1 MVFSLSLVSGRHSVM
16 APMST
21 SGSGCLLGYNFMDL
35 GSCCGKW

>member
-21 SGSGCLLGYNFMDL
+21 SGSGCLLGYKFMDL